1 LAPHDAEHEVL
12 KLQKKLEVSNAS
24 NSALVARLESVTPQ
38 LLGLEKEIQQLRLK
52 LEDEVILRQQA
63 EQEQDKAELA
73 RRAAESTVQ
82 RLQEENDA
90 LHEELA
96 FHSSELEEVKS
107 ALHEVTLRQEEE
119 CNMFRKQLEELP
131 EESSLA
137 HGSDSSAKPVLE
149 ALHDQMAQN
158 GFSHDTVQD
167 QLSYIKSLEDELELV
182 TEQLIDIHKMLTQA
196 ELKCNESEQSHSQLQ
211 MELSQ
216 ASSKLE
222 GVLEDLACQTE
233 AVHDLEKE
241 LYKLQGERDM
251 LNNEIE
257 AL

>member
-1 LAPHDAEHEVL
+1 MGSDEPLINAEAELIALQKNFDDYIAESRELEEELEQEVL

-52 LEDEVILRQQA
+52 LEDEVILRRQA
-63 EQEQDKAELA
+63 EQEQDKAESA

-119 CNMFRKQLEELP
+119 CNML
-131 EESSLA
+131 
-137 HGSDSSAKPVLE
+137 
-149 ALHDQMAQN
+149 
-158 GFSHDTVQD
+158 
-167 QLSYIKSLEDELELV
+167 
-182 TEQLIDIHKMLTQA
+182 
-196 ELKCNESEQSHSQLQ
+196 
-211 MELSQ
+211 
-216 ASSKLE
+216 
-222 GVLEDLACQTE
+222 
-233 AVHDLEKE
+233 
-241 LYKLQGERDM
+241 
-251 LNNEIE
+251 
-257 AL
+257 